1 MTIQPNK
8 KYTPSEYIALERNSE
23 TKSEFFNG
31 EIFAMTGA
39 TERHNLITL
48 NIAGGLWQQMKG
60 RSCKTYSND
69 MRVKV
74 SQTGLYTYPDVV
86 GICDEPRFDDDHADT
101 LLNPTVIFEV
111 LSKTTEAYDR
121 GEKFMHYRKIDSLKE
136 YLLVSQNK
144 RFVEHFF
151 RQPDNNWLLFEK
163 EGRASTLEL
172 KSINCRL
179 SLAEVYDKVELET
192 RNTLRG

>member
-74 SQTGLYTYPDVV
+74 SQTGCILT
-86 GICDEPRFDDDHADT
+86 
-101 LLNPTVIFEV
+101 PT
-111 LSKTTEAYDR
+111 SSAYATN
-121 GEKFMHYRKIDSLKE
+121 
-136 YLLVSQNK
+136 LVS
-144 RFVEHFF
+144 
-151 RQPDNNWLLFEK
+151 
-163 EGRASTLEL
+163 TTT
-172 KSINCRL
+172 
-179 SLAEVYDKVELET
+179 T
-192 RNTLRG
+192 RTRC